1 MLVSTYDERADDGQG
16 DCHFEA
22 VGQEHIRRT

>member
-16 DCHFEA
+16 DYHFEA
-22 VGQEHIRRT
+22 IGWEYIRRT